1 MKLYHHPL
9 STFSRRVRMQLIEKG
24 VSIDE
29 ILVDMTKAEHKGPGH
44 RALNPYGRVP
54 VLVEAREPVGEQSS
68 PEDASGDFVLYESSA
83 IMDYL
88 EVVFPEPPLLPRGA
102 QSRALVAMH
111 IKLCDVEFGAQTR
124 SVIFPRRFFPR
135 ERWDMP
141 SQEKAIENVA
151 KHLSIMDA
159 QLAGK
164 TYLVDEQYTLADL
177 AYTPFVQFL
186 PLLGLNAPPN
196 VARWIERI
204 EARPS
209 AQATKPP
216 K

>member
-9 STFSRRVRMQLIEKG
+9 STFSRRIRMQLIEKG
-24 VSIDE
+24 ISIDE
-29 ILVDMTKAEHKGPGH
+29 MLVDMTKAEHKGVTH

-54 VLVEAREPVGEQSS
+54 VLV
-68 PEDASGDFVLYESSA
+68 DGDFVLYESSA

-88 EVVFPEPPLLPRGA
+88 EVVFPEPSLLPA
-102 QSRALVAMH
+102 DAKSRALVAMH
-111 IKLCDVEFGAQTR
+111 IKLCDVEFGSQTR
-124 SVIFPRRFFPR
+124 SVIFPRRFIPR
-135 ERWDMP
+135 ERWDMQ

-164 TYLVDEQYTLADL
+164 QFLVDERYTLADL

-196 VARWIERI
+196 VAQWIARI

-209 AQATKPP
+209 AQATRPAK
-216 K
+216 

>member
-9 STFSRRVRMQLIEKG
+9 STFSRRVRMQLMEKG

-29 ILVDMTKAEHKGPGH
+29 MLVDMTKAEHKGAAH

-54 VLVEAREPVGEQSS
+54 VLVE
-68 PEDASGDFVLYESSA
+68 GDFVLYESSA

-88 EVVFPEPPLLPRGA
+88 EAVFPDPPLLPSNAR
-102 QSRALVAMH
+102 SRALVAMH

-124 SVIFPRRFFPR
+124 SVIFPRRFIPR
-135 ERWDMP
+135 ERWDMA

-164 TYLVDEQYTLADL
+164 TYLVDDQYTLADL
-177 AYTPFVQFL
+177 AYTPFMQFL
-186 PLLGLNAPPN
+186 PLLELSPPPN
-196 VARWIERI
+196 VARWIECI

>member
-9 STFSRRVRMQLIEKG
+9 STFSRRIRMQLIEKG

-29 ILVDMTKAEHKGPGH
+29 VLIDMTKAEHKGP
-44 RALNPYGRVP
+44 AYKTLNPYGRVP
-54 VLVEAREPVGEQSS
+54 LLVDGS
-68 PEDASGDFVLYESSA
+68 FVLYESSA

-88 EVVFPEPPLLPRGA
+88 ETVFPEPPLLPQSA

-111 IKLCDVEFGAQTR
+111 IKLCDVEFGSQTR

-135 ERWDMP
+135 ERWDVP
-141 SQEKAIENVA
+141 SQEKAIDGIA
-151 KHLSIMDA
+151 KHLGILEA
-159 QLAGK
+159 QLTGK
-164 TYLVDEQYTLADL
+164 SYLVDDRYTLADL

-186 PLLGLNAPPN
+186 PLLELTAPPN
-196 VARWIERI
+196 VARWIARI

-209 AQATKPP
+209 AQQTRPP